1 MAWEWSVQG
10 DNITHVWAA
19 TYNGSADFENHRF
32 DTTPALNYYHRWIE
46 DPCLPTLLVRKTW
59 QVCGPPNGD
68 GVELPSCWEMP
79 FY

>member
-10 DNITHVWAA
+10 DGTTHVWAA
-19 TYNGSADFENHRF
+19 TYNGSADFRNNTFE
-32 DTTPALNYYHRWIE
+32 TTPSLNYYHRWVHSSGQY
-46 DPCLPTLLVRKTW
+46 LLAAREAW
-59 QVCGPPNGD
+59 QVCGPPNGN